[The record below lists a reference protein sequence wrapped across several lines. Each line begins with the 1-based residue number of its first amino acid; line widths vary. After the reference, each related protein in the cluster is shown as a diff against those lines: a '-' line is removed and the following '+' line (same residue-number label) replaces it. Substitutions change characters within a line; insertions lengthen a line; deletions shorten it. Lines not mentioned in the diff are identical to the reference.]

1 MEHSNHQT
9 HIDAGNT
16 YRLTPAGEIYL
27 EIISLKRWVQ
37 IQSIFIGVNAIAL
50 IGLLFWLISTK

>member
-1 MEHSNHQT
+1 MEHANHQT
-9 HIDAGNT
+9 HADAGNA